1 MNSDQRKSALAKLL
15 KHHDLS
21 NKEAAKKLKVTPR
34 TISRARNIERQ
45 SSDISLQRILEAE
58 WHI

>member
-45 SSDISLQRILEAE
+45 SSDISLQRILEAN
-58 WHI
+58 